1 MSNEMTSHDPLSND
15 DGFWGLL
22 LGKKYDKI
30 PESERTLENL
40 VSEFYVGRTKRID
53 SRFESVTDLL
63 AKLKDQSPDR
73 AQQLLL
79 TIWAEEKWAQKSSGG
94 NGFQV
99 ETNFED
105 ELRRLE
111 DEGLFVEELID
122 GFTLVWPSKEVRVT
136 TREDDRVRSRLF
148 ERAHPLS
155 VDHIGLERVSA
166 WRECATNPSRQ

>member
-1 MSNEMTSHDPLSND
+1 MNNEITSHDPLSND
-15 DGFWGLL
+15 EGFWGLL

-40 VSEFYVGRTKRID
+40 VSDFYVGRTKRID
-53 SRFESVTDLL
+53 SRFESTDDLL
-63 AKLKDQSPDR
+63 KELNHQSPDR

-94 NGFQV
+94 NGFKV
-99 ETNFED
+99 ETNFEE

-111 DEGLFVEELID
+111 EEGLFVEKLVD

-148 ERAHPLS
+148 VKMVMVR
-155 VDHIGLERVSA
+155 
-166 WRECATNPSRQ
+166 